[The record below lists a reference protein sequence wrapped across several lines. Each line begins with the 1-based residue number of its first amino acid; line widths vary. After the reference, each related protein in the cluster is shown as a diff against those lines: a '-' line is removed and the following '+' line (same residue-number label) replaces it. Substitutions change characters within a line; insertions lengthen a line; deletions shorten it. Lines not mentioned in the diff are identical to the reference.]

1 MGGQETN
8 EQLPLTQVH
17 ITCTQSILLSER
29 KSEIL
34 ISTFRTHPIYVICND
49 FWWSV
54 VNPRENEAM
63 LGTYLGFLL

>member
-1 MGGQETN
+1 M
-8 EQLPLTQVH
+8 
-17 ITCTQSILLSER
+17 QSILLSER
-29 KSEIL
+29 KPEIL

-63 LGTYLGFLL
+63 LGTYLGFFTVETDNVYYRTVMYSV